1 MRPMHLYV
9 IRHGVAQQAAP
20 EHHDAARSLSPDG
33 EKKFRREVKGLR
45 RLGWT
50 FDRVF
55 TSPWLRAKQT
65 AALLEPLCEREPEE
79 TVLLAQPP
87 TRDLMQLVS
96 DTGAEHVAVVGHEP
110 WLTELVQW
118 LALGDPH
125 RDSLVLKKGGIV
137 WLSGVVLPAG
147 MKLRAILPPGLIRAL
162 R

>member
-1 MRPMHLYV
+1 MHLYV
-9 IRHGVAQQAAP
+9 IRHGEAQEAAP
-20 EHHDAARSLSPDG
+20 EHHDAARSLTPDG

-45 RLGWT
+45 RVGWT
-50 FDRVF
+50 FDHVF

-65 AALLEPLCEREPEE
+65 AALLEPLCDHEPED

-87 TRDLMQLVS
+87 TRELMQLIS
-96 DTGAEHVAVVGHEP
+96 DTNAEHVAVVGHEP
-110 WLTELVQW
+110 WLGELVQW

-137 WLSGVVLPAG
+137 WLQGVAMPAG
-147 MKLRAILPPGLIRAL
+147 MKLRAILPPRLLRAL